1 MKRDFRLF
9 LEDIIDSI
17 NKIEKYTKGITIE
30 KFKTDDKTADAVIR
44 NFEIIGEAAKNMP
57 DQIRIKYPELPW
69 KEMSGLRNILIHEYF
84 GVDLSVVHKTI
95 KEFLPDLKKN
105 GFLFPSFSW
114 RHT

>member
-17 NKIEKYTKGITIE
+17 NKIEKYTIGITIE
-30 KFKTDDKTADAVIR
+30 KFKTEDKTADAVIR
-44 NFEIIGEAAKNMP
+44 NFEIIGEAAKKIP
-57 DQIRIKYPELPW
+57 DQIKNKYPELPW
-69 KEMSGLRNILIHEYF
+69 KEMTGLRNILIHEYF

-105 GFLFPSFSW
+105 ILKIIKEN
-114 RHT
+114 